1 MSSISLPHVIL
12 KIGFKIDVSVE
23 SCMDLYK
30 AIQIGDWN
38 AAEEFL
44 NSHPDAIRAKI
55 AVGNKT
61 ALHVAAEAGHVH
73 IVEAL
78 VNLMD
83 EDDLGIRDIEGF
95 TALARAT
102 YNGNYRMVE
111 CMLGKNEN
119 LVRIPTCGGQIPVG
133 LALHNV
139 DLELARYLY
148 FRTPLEIRKPE
159 NDFTGSLV
167 VCEAIYSKAL
177 GKNLLFVLTLH

>member
-1 MSSISLPHVIL
+1 MAGESDQ
-12 KIGFKIDVSVE
+12 KGNIDVGVE
-23 SCMDLYK
+23 SCMALYK
-30 AIQIGDWN
+30 AIQVGDWQ

-44 NSHPDAIRAKI
+44 NSHPHAISAEI
-55 AVGNKT
+55 AVGSKT
-61 ALHVAAEAGHVH
+61 ALHVAVEAGNVH
-73 IVEAL
+73 IVEEL
-78 VNLMD
+78 VKLMSEGNLR
-83 EDDLGIRDIEGF
+83 IRDIEGF

-119 LVRIPTCGGQIPVG
+119 LVRIPTYGGTNPVG

-159 NDFTGSLV
+159 NDFTGSVV
-167 VCEAIYSKAL
+167 VCEAIYCKAL